1 MWIKMNKS
9 YKIIEKKKKK
19 NAPREN
25 ETAEFC

>member
-9 YKIIEKKKKK
+9 YKIIEKKKK